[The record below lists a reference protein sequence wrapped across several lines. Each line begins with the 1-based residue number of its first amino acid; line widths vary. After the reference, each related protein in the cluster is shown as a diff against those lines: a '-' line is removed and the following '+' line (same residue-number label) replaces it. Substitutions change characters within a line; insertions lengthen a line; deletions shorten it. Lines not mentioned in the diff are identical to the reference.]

1 MLLAVDVGNSH
12 IVLGLYRGKE
22 IVNSWRISSDK
33 TKTFH
38 EWSVIIGGLFNR
50 SGIEWKQV
58 SKIILSSVVPGLTL
72 EIKRMCQFYLG
83 IEPLIVTESVDAGIG
98 INVDNPAEVGADR
111 LANTVGAFQKYG
123 GPVIVVDFGTA
134 TTFDAV
140 GPTGDYLGGAIA
152 PGVGISIEALFSQAA
167 QLPRVD
173 LRKPENVIGRST
185 VDSMQAGIMYG
196 FVGQVDEVVSRMKKE
211 LGGTTKIVVATG
223 GYAHLVAHECS
234 EIEKVDEHLTLDGLR
249 IMADRI
255 KA

>member
-12 IVLGLYRGKE
+12 IVLGLYREKE
-22 IVNSWRISSDK
+22 ILNYWRISSDK

-58 SKIILSSVVPGLTL
+58 SEIIISSVVPGLTL
-72 EIKRMCQFYLG
+72 EIQRMCRFYLE
-83 IEPLIVTESVDAGIG
+83 IEPLIVAESVEAGIG
-98 INVDNPAEVGADR
+98 VRVDNPDEVGADR
-111 LANTVGAFQKYG
+111 LANAVGAFEKYG

-140 GPTGDYLGGAIA
+140 SSTGEYLGGAIA
-152 PGVGISIEALFSQAA
+152 PGLGISIEALFSQAA

-173 LRKPENVIGRST
+173 MRRPGKVIGRNT

-196 FVGQVDEVVSRMKKE
+196 LIGQVDEVVSRMKKE
-211 LGGTTKIVVATG
+211 LGGSLSTVVATG
-223 GYAHLVAHECS
+223 GFAHLVAHECS
-234 EIEKVDEHLTLDGLR
+234 EIERVDELLTLDGLR
-249 IMADRI
+249 IISERVRA
-255 KA
+255 